1 MQYAR
6 NKNIIVQIA
15 VYETIQMN
23 SIILFR
29 KRGGNMDVKKRL
41 EEVLVKQGWTKY
53 RLAKECSIP
62 PATISNIFHRGTI
75 PTIATI
81 EAICDTLNITLA
93 EFFTDNEM
101 VELTPELKTFYE
113 GWMYL
118 PPDKKE
124 YLLQTIKYIK

>member
-6 NKNIIVQIA
+6 NKNVLVQFTVCKI
-15 VYETIQMN
+15 IQMN
-23 SIILFR
+23 SIIVFR

-41 EEVLVKQGWTKY
+41 EDVLLKQGWTKY

-62 PATISNIFHRGTI
+62 PATISNIFHRGTV

-81 EAICDTLNITLA
+81 EAICETLNITLA
-93 EFFTDNEM
+93 EFFSDNEM
-101 VELTPELKTFYE
+101 VELTPELKAFYD
-113 GWMYL
+113 GWLYL

-124 YLLQTIKYIK
+124 YLLQTLKYLK